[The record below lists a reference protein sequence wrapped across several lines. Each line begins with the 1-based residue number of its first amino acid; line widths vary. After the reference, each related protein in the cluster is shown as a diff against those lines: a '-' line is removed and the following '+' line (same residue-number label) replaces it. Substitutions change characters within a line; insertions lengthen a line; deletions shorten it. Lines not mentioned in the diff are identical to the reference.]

1 MDTKRKTAK
10 PRHRGGKQM
19 KEEKILKS
27 LIGQDYTPE
36 NAHILKYGAVLS
48 SSGTIK
54 RVLTKKD
61 MEKRLSKCDRLK
73 NMNSD

>member
-10 PRHRGGKQM
+10 PGHRGGKQM
-19 KEEKILKS
+19 KEEKVLKS

-48 SSGTIK
+48 SSGVIK

-61 MEKRLSKCDRLK
+61 MEMRLSKCDKLK